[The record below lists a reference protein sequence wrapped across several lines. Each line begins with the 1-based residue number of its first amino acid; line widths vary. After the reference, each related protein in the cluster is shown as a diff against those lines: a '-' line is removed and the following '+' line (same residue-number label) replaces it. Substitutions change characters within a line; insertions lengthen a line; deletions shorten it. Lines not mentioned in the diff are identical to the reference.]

1 MAGARNLPPLQ
12 KGRGGHV
19 QTLRIWGC
27 LETTSTWNTY
37 TYNWPGGA
45 GFGAH
50 SVTKVQNNSP
60 CKHQFGVIFTP
71 IHFQGQGQH
80 FVPRAK
86 ASKANLGLHTKDFAP
101 ITACLHQCFSLPGPK
116 ESMLEFLLHCLS
128 PAHESLASNNPFLI
142 VIESHALSS
151 ASPALPSTSA

>member
-1 MAGARNLPPLQ
+1 MAGATNLLSLQ

-19 QTLRIWGC
+19 PTLRIWGR

-45 GFGAH
+45 AFGAH
-50 SVTKVQNNSP
+50 NVTKVQSNSP

-86 ASKANLGLHTKDFAP
+86 ASKANLGIHTKDFAL
-101 ITACLHQCFSLPGPK
+101 IRACLHQRFPLPGSK
-116 ESMLEFLLHCLS
+116 KNAMLEFLFHCLS

-142 VIESHALSS
+142 LIESHALSS
-151 ASPALPSTSA
+151 ASPALPSTK